1 MKRQHGFDPQ
11 AVQATRPIPTRRET
25 EWFLQRRWNGTRT
38 QGLPIFNVNTV
49 LSMTTR
55 IAFMAYISSLTGI
68 RRLPPTLAA
77 WVCYFISGKSYA
89 NVAHS
94 IEEARLS
101 EQGN

>member
-1 MKRQHGFDPQ
+1 VKRQHGFDPQ

-38 QGLPIFNVNTV
+38 QGLPIFNVNTA

-68 RRLPPTLAA
+68 RRLA
-77 WVCYFISGKSYA
+77 FE
-89 NVAHS
+89 HS
-94 IEEARLS
+94 IRTT
-101 EQGN
+101 QGALRDIDVWTTMRCSPRDR